1 MKNGTAHVIG
11 RASDEV
17 HRCSIFSIS
26 WTAIDRV
33 EIELI
38 YLTAQ
43 RHVPS
48 VVHESEHQSIQQL
61 FVALVPPCF
70 TGRQV
75 EYSSRLNPR

>member
-48 VVHESEHQSIQQL
+48 VWSMSLIINPYNNSL
-61 FVALVPPCF
+61 
-70 TGRQV
+70 
-75 EYSSRLNPR
+75 SR